1 MNFFDKKNIIKAF
14 LGLDNAGK
22 TSLVQLLSTGVVHQV
37 FATPIDNKHFLNDN
51 SGIYIKYICSMIT
64 LNLPERPNYASN
76 H

>member
-37 FATPIDNKHFLNDN
+37 FVAPIDNNYFLNDN
-51 SGIYIKYICSMIT
+51 SGMYLHTY
-64 LNLPERPNYASN
+64 PQ
-76 H
+76 

>member
-37 FATPIDNKHFLNDN
+37 FATPIDNNYFLNDN
-51 SGIYIKYICSMIT
+51 SGMYIVYKY
-64 LNLPERPNYASN
+64 AQ
-76 H
+76 

>member
-37 FATPIDNKHFLNDN
+37 FVTPIENYN
-51 SGIYIKYICSMIT
+51 SYLSQPK
-64 LNLPERPNYASN
+64 
-76 H
+76 

>member
-37 FATPIDNKHFLNDN
+37 LATPIDNNYFINDN
-51 SGIYIKYICSMIT
+51 SEMYKHT
-64 LNLPERPNYASN
+64 YAQ
-76 H
+76 

>member
-1 MNFFDKKNIIKAF
+1 MSFFDKKNIIKAF

-37 FATPIDNKHFLNDN
+37 FATPIDNNYFLNDN
-51 SGIYIKYICSMIT
+51 SNIHICSYHIYHI
-64 LNLPERPNYASN
+64 YA